1 MAGRFWGGQLREYD
15 QYLLRF
21 WCRSR
26 LHAPPPPH
34 LAPSTLRGGFSV
46 SNKVVLCVCL
56 RAGPRLLQK
65 ALSIEPVGPCLSYPP
80 RQRVCFPSNH
90 RVGLCLLRL
99 LDRVLSPL
107 RPLAENSAKWGVP
120 RPWVASLVRT
130 LTTEIQIFLVRLFA
144 TFPARPPEGVMN
156 P

>member
-1 MAGRFWGGQLREYD
+1 MTNICYAFGVGHASMPRPLPIW
-15 QYLLRF
+15 LLR
-21 WCRSR
+21 
-26 LHAPPPPH
+26 
-34 LAPSTLRGGFSV
+34 PSA
-46 SNKVVLCVCL
+46 VVFRFPIRWFLCVCL